1 MDRGAWGATVHGVT
15 KSGIQL
21 SDSAQRPWHSRIERV
36 GRAERNGPM
45 TGTSAVSLAS
55 VEVQVDM
62 GVHMCRVGGRG
73 QLPMRRMN
81 PTRAA
86 EDRLTFLPLLC
97 ASTFVTVGLILELS
111 VKCVLS
117 VPEALCGLKPRG
129 TSACWVTSQTN

>member
-1 MDRGAWGATVHGVT
+1 
-15 KSGIQL
+15 
-21 SDSAQRPWHSRIERV
+21 
-36 GRAERNGPM
+36 M

-55 VEVQVDM
+55 VEVQGDT
-62 GVHMCRVGGRG
+62 GVHVCRVGGHR

-81 PTRAA
+81 PTGEA

-117 VPEALCGLKPRG
+117 APEALCGLKPRG
-129 TSACWVTSQTN
+129 TSACWVTPQTN